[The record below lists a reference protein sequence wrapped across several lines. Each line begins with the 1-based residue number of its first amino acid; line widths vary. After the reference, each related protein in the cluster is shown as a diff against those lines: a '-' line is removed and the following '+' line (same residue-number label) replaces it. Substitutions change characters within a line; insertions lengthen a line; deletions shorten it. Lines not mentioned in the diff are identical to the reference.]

1 MVFIEIVIQDRS
13 SCERQYVQMEP
24 PYNPKFAVGP
34 FFSPS
39 LNAVQTVNFWKILNI
54 KQFCHGV
61 EFFLFSKSLSI
72 CE

>member
-54 KQFCHGV
+54 KQF
-61 EFFLFSKSLSI
+61 
-72 CE
+72 